1 MLNVELHKPKTF
13 YFVDLDSMRIFD
25 KYYGVLELKVG
36 SSDGEIKSAYRKLAK
51 LYHPD
56 KSGDPG
62 TRNQFIDVNEA
73 YEILMKRDEYVRD
86 AILRYQQRRDAER
99 EKHRRYG
106 TSQSGGLGQSPNSA
120 RQRAETY
127 ADLKFKEFEKSPVY
141 RTAVVFNSV
150 FDYAV
155 FGIGIFMIVSP
166 FIGYYT
172 EMQEFHLP
180 GQEPE
185 FHVLP
190 IVFGIAFLYMMWYFL
205 IKNRD

>member
-1 MLNVELHKPKTF
+1 
-13 YFVDLDSMRIFD
+13 MRIFD
-25 KYYGVLELKVG
+25 KYYGVLELPVG
-36 SSDGEIKSAYRKLAK
+36 STDGEIKSAYRKLAK

-56 KSGDPG
+56 KSGDPR
-62 TRNQFIDVNEA
+62 TRIQFIDVNEA

-86 AILRYQQRRDAER
+86 AILRYQQRREAER

-106 TSQSGGLGQSPNSA
+106 TSQAVGLGQPNTA
-120 RQRAETY
+120 RQRAESY
-127 ADLKFKEFEKSPVY
+127 ADLKFKEFEKSPIY

-155 FGIGIFMIVSP
+155 FGIGIFMIISP

-172 EMQEFHLP
+172 EIQEPHLP

-190 IVFGIAFLYMMWYFL
+190 IILGIAFLYGMWYFL
-205 IKNRD
+205 IKNRE

>member
-1 MLNVELHKPKTF
+1 
-13 YFVDLDSMRIFD
+13 MRIFD
-25 KYYGVLELKVG
+25 KYYRVLELPVG
-36 SSDGEIKSAYRKLAK
+36 STDGEIKSAYRKLAK

-56 KSGDPG
+56 KSGDPR

-73 YEILMKRDEYVRD
+73 YEILMKRDQYVRD
-86 AILRYQQRRDAER
+86 AILRYQQRREAER

-106 TSQSGGLGQSPNSA
+106 TSQAAGFTQQTTP
-120 RQRAETY
+120 RQRAESY

-155 FGIGIFMIVSP
+155 FAVGIFMIVSP

-172 EMQEFHLP
+172 ESQEPHLP
-180 GQEPE
+180 GHEPE
-185 FHVLP
+185 FHFFP
-190 IVFGIAFLYMMWYFL
+190 IILGIAFLYGMWYFL
-205 IKNRD
+205 IKNRE